1 MSTVET
7 VQGNVANESLDSAP
21 SSTWRWFWLG
31 LYLAVVPL
39 LVPYFSGLWVY
50 QRYRYIPFAIG
61 AVVWLAY
68 TRSDHKF
75 YPPRGWVSWAA
86 IVFGLLLIVLG
97 VVVQFPWFA
106 AVALVLISGAMLYT
120 MRGESDDSLFVLV
133 LPLCTLVQL
142 IRLDVLLVRY
152 LQNITT
158 WLSSVL
164 LDGMAMVNGMAV
176 PHAVANNV
184 IKLADRELFV
194 AEACSGIQSV
204 FTLSFLAL
212 LMVAWRRR
220 RVWMAPIYVGIA
232 CLLAIFANVIRVT
245 TVALAATWFD
255 ADLAEGWPHDLLG
268 YIALAVAGGFLLS
281 FDHLIATL
289 LHRVPEESDFNPLV
303 TVWNFFALRPQQ
315 TEGAT
320 RSTQRE
326 LKQLESRDE
335 ETTVVRWAQLLGE
348 NRGIQVGFLVLAGVI
363 SVASISRVL
372 LSRKPTDFV
381 ASDAALVFD
390 PPKEILDQSL
400 KVLSVVDHTS
410 NRGYENPRL
419 GANSD
424 IWECEWNDI
433 TAQLVLSQPHKGWH
447 ELCDCYERLE
457 WRLLDRDIRSPED
470 FESMELET
478 DDEGARKSTYVVARF
493 KRPPGQ
499 FGYLLFAGIGS
510 DGSYLDAPDSL
521 SAFTHRVWNRID
533 RTGVW
538 AQNEVIMLQMWV
550 TSPEKLKPKELLELE
565 TEFASARARFAEK
578 ITANAERLMPAQ
590 AQNSRGTVDIRP
602 VNLKAQETIAEG
614 VN

>member
-1 MSTVET
+1 MATVESFH
-7 VQGNVANESLDSAP
+7 ESIAEEPADSAP
-21 SSTWRWFWLG
+21 SSSWRWFWLG
-31 LYLAVVPL
+31 LYCAVIPL
-39 LVPYFSGLWVY
+39 LIPYFSGLWVY
-50 QRYRYIPFAIG
+50 HRYRYIPFAIG

-68 TRSDHKF
+68 TRSDGKF
-75 YPPRGWVSWAA
+75 YPPRGWVSWLA
-86 IVFGLLLIVLG
+86 IVFGLLLVVMG
-97 VVVQFPWFA
+97 VVFQFTWFA
-106 AVALVLISGAMLYT
+106 AVALVFISGALLYT
-120 MRGESDDSLFVLV
+120 LRGTNDDTLFVLV
-133 LPLCTLVQL
+133 LPLLTLVQL

-184 IKLADRELFV
+184 IKLSDRELFV

-220 RVWMAPIYVGIA
+220 RVWMAPIYLVIA

-245 TVALAATWFD
+245 TVALAATWAD

-268 YIALAVAGGFLLS
+268 YIALAIAGGFLLS

-289 LHRVPEESDFNPLV
+289 MHRVPEETDFNPLV
-303 TVWNFFALRPQQ
+303 TAWNYFALRPEQAVASAR
-315 TEGAT
+315 T
-320 RSTQRE
+320 TQRE
-326 LKQLESRDE
+326 LKQLESRDQG
-335 ETTVVRWAQLLGE
+335 TSAVRWAQALVD
-348 NRGIQVGFLVLAGVI
+348 NRGIQIGFAVIAGVI
-363 SVASISRVL
+363 SIASISRVVM
-372 LSRKPTDFV
+372 SQKPAGFV

-390 PPKEILDQSL
+390 PPREILEESL
-400 KVLSVVDHTS
+400 RVLSIVDHKS

-424 IWECEWNDI
+424 IWECEWDDI

-470 FESMELET
+470 FESMELDT
-478 DDEGARKSTYVVARF
+478 DNEGAMKSTYVVARF

-510 DGSYLDAPDSL
+510 DGSFLDAPDSL

-533 RTGVW
+533 STGVW
-538 AQNEVIMLQMWV
+538 DQNEVIMLQMWV
-550 TSPEKLKPKELLELE
+550 TSNERLKPKELLELQ
-565 TEFASARARFAEK
+565 TEFVAARAKFGER
-578 ITANAERLMPAQ
+578 ITENANRMMPAQ
-590 AQNSRGTVDIRP
+590 ARADRSVQATP
-602 VNLKAQETIAEG
+602 VNFRAAEASDE
-614 VN
+614 VK

>member
-1 MSTVET
+1 MATVESFHE
-7 VQGNVANESLDSAP
+7 NIAEEPADSAP
-21 SSTWRWFWLG
+21 SSSWRWFWLG
-31 LYLAVVPL
+31 LYCAVIPL
-39 LVPYFSGLWVY
+39 LIPYFSGLWVY
-50 QRYRYIPFAIG
+50 HRYRYIPFAIG

-68 TRSDHKF
+68 NRSDGKL
-75 YPPRGWVSWAA
+75 YPPRGWISWAA
-86 IVFGLLLIVLG
+86 IVLGLLLVVLG
-97 VVVQFPWFA
+97 VVFQFTWFA
-106 AVALVLISGAMLYT
+106 AVALVLISGALLYT
-120 MRGESDDSLFVLV
+120 MRGTHDDSLFVLV
-133 LPLCTLVQL
+133 LPLLTLVQL

-184 IKLADRELFV
+184 IKLSDRELFV

-220 RVWMAPIYVGIA
+220 RVWMAPMYLVIA

-245 TVALAATWFD
+245 TVALAATWAD

-268 YIALAVAGGFLLS
+268 YVALAIAGGFLLS

-289 LHRVPEESDFNPLV
+289 MHRVPEETEFNPLV
-303 TVWNFFALRPQQ
+303 TAWNYFALKPEQAV
-315 TEGAT
+315 GST

-326 LKQLESRDE
+326 LKELESRDQG
-335 ETTVVRWAQLLGE
+335 TSAVRWAQSLVD
-348 NRGIQVGFLVLAGVI
+348 NRGIQVGFAVIAGVI
-363 SVASISRVL
+363 SIASISRVV
-372 LSRKPTDFV
+372 LSKKPAGFV

-390 PPKEILDQSL
+390 PPQEILGDSL
-400 KVLSVVDHTS
+400 RVLSIVDHKS

-424 IWECEWNDI
+424 IWECEWDDI
-433 TAQLVLSQPHKGWH
+433 TAQVVLSQPHKGWH

-470 FESMELET
+470 FETMELET
-478 DDEGARKSTYVVARF
+478 DDEGALKSTYVVARF

-550 TSPEKLKPKELLELE
+550 TSAERLKPKELLELE
-565 TEFASARARFAEK
+565 TEFVAARARFGK
-578 ITANAERLMPAQ
+578 GITENANRLMPAQ
-590 AQNSRGTVDIRP
+590 ARAVPSVNVTP
-602 VNLKAQETIAEG
+602 VNLRAAEAAEE